1 MNNLSNYIIE
11 KLHLD
16 KNIKI
21 ADDSKYSD
29 IYKVYEDD
37 TVLCISSS
45 SKSIGSTIKYVKLF
59 VAKIY
64 SIENDTIILRSL
76 KNGKVID
83 KIKFKFEDHTKSS
96 AHVTDTFAFY
106 RDDANNRNWCAIMKK
121 EKALKTIDRLLNSS
135 SKYYH
140 ISGFR
145 IDHGLQN
152 KKEYLNEIKKTLNEN
167 D

>member
-1 MNNLSNYIIE
+1 MINLNTYISE

-21 ADDSKYSD
+21 KNDYSD

-45 SKSIGSTIKYVKLF
+45 SKSIGSSIKYVKLF

-83 KIKFKFEDHTKSS
+83 TIKFKFEDHTKSS

-145 IDHGLQN
+145 IDHGLKN
-152 KKEYLNEIKKTLNEN
+152 KKEYLNEIKKTLIEN